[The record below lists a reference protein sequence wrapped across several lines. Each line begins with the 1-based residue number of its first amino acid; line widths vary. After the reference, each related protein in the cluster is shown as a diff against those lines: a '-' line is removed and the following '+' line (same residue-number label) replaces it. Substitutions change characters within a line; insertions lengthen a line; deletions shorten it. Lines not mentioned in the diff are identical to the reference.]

1 MRKQLKSM
9 KKSNKAG
16 WNYVKS
22 KKGTK
27 KRGKRRRTTA
37 GVKSKKGIM
46 TTKNVGKGT
55 HVTKSKTK
63 RSGAR
68 RGRG

>member
-1 MRKQLKSM
+1 MRKQYKSV

-37 GVKSKKGIM
+37 GIKSKKSKN
-46 TTKNVGKGT
+46 TTKNVGKGI
-55 HVTKSKTK
+55 HGSKSETK
-63 RSGAR
+63 RRGAR